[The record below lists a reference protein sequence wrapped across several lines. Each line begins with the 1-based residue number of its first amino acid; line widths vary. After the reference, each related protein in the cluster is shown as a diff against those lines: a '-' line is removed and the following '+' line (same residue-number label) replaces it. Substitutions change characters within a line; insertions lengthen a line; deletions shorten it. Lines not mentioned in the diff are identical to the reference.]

1 MSLDSIYI
9 TCDTRNHSA
18 QVREFLEK
26 HFVETSGHDTIKLAV
41 KSLMETVEAGSKS
54 LEVAVME
61 KVGVDVGV
69 GVKRA
74 D

>member
-1 MSLDSIYI
+1 MSI
-9 TCDTRNHSA
+9 DTVHKVPAREAFPANPNV

-41 KSLMETVEAGSKS
+41 KALMETVEAGSKS

-61 KVGVDVGV
+61 KVWMGG
-69 GVKRA
+69 
-74 D
+74 